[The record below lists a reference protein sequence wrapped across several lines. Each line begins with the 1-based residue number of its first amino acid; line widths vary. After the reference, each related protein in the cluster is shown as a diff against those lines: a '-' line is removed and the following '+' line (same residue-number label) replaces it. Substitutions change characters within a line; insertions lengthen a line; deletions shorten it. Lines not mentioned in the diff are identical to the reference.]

1 MNMNARETDRGA
13 PGRRH
18 SGGLVLILTGLL
30 MLGCAAE
37 EEKEDKRPPGGKGRA
52 SAEELRVY
60 VDEVKP
66 TPVSNVRF
74 KEPLRW
80 TYLNNYFVLMETRNG
95 PHLVE
100 LAWECK
106 SLHTNTIYSDMADR
120 REKRGILR
128 ANVDTIRGCR
138 IANFY
143 KLPAAKV
150 VEAEALEAETEAETD
165 SGPD

>member
-1 MNMNARETDRGA
+1 MQKSAKARTCRPAVGSRVRA
-13 PGRRH
+13 A
-18 SGGLVLILTGLL
+18 SAAILVLLL
-30 MLGCAAE
+30 IGCAAE

-66 TPVSNVRF
+66 EPVYTVRF

-80 TYLNNYFVLMETRNG
+80 TYVNDYFLIMETRNG
-95 PHLVE
+95 PHLIE

-106 SLHTNTIYSDMADR
+106 DLRASQIYSDMADR

-128 ANVDTIRGCR
+128 AQIDTIRGCR
-138 IANFY
+138 IESFY
-143 KLPAAKV
+143 KLPAPKV
-150 VEAEALEAETEAETD
+150 VEADDDGEPE
-165 SGPD
+165 